1 VSHAIV
7 LSICLVMVGS
17 VARVDRTLHLNLA
30 GFGNADA
37 LVITQGG
44 EVGDVSLGRMS
55 TIIKPVAVPME
66 AAAQHDPFQYTVNDG
81 EDLKAVA
88 NKFQLSVE
96 EVRWSNASLRNN
108 DVVQKGDRL
117 WLAPIHGVVY
127 PFHVGDSI
135 EAVAKTYN
143 VAPTAIVDFNR
154 IRDPEHMPEGTLLVI
169 PNGKGPALFVPQ
181 PPPPAPVNYTVVGT
195 VGSSVNN
202 RFAYGYCTWY
212 VASQK
217 NVTWLGNAWEWY
229 EQARALGLPVGQVP
243 RVGAIYDGWDSGL
256 GHVAIVIAVNAN
268 GSYRIREMN
277 GPGGWGVIT
286 EREVPANSP
295 RLIGFIYI

>member
-1 VSHAIV
+1 
-7 LSICLVMVGS
+7 MVGS

-66 AAAQHDPFQYTVNDG
+66 ATAQRDPFQYTVNDG

-88 NKFQLSVE
+88 GKFQLTVE
-96 EVRWSNASLRNN
+96 EVRWSNASLRNTEL
-108 DVVQKGDRL
+108 VQKGDRI
-117 WLAPIHGVVY
+117 WLPPVHGVVY
-127 PFHVGDSI
+127 AFHVGDSV
-135 EAVAKTYN
+135 EAIAKTYN
-143 VAPTAIVDFNR
+143 VPATAIVDFNR
-154 IRDPEHMPEGTLLVI
+154 LRDPEHLPEGTLLVL
-169 PNGKGPALFVPQ
+169 PNGKGPTLTVPLPPA
-181 PPPPAPVNYTVVGT
+181 PPPPVNYTVVGGA
-195 VGSSVNN
+195 GSFTNN

-212 VASQK
+212 VASLK

-229 EQARALGLPVGQVP
+229 DQARGLGLPVGQIP
-243 RVGAIYDGWDSGL
+243 QVGAIYVGWDSGL
-256 GHVAIVIAVNAN
+256 GHVAIVIAVNPN

>member
-1 VSHAIV
+1 
-7 LSICLVMVGS
+7 MVGS
-17 VARVDRTLHLNLA
+17 VARVDRTLHLNLP

-66 AAAQHDPFQYTVNDG
+66 PTAQRDAFQYTVNEG

-88 NKFQLSVE
+88 GKFQLSVE
-96 EVRWSNASLRNN
+96 EIRWSNASLRTT
-108 DVVQKGDRL
+108 DAVQKGDNL
-117 WLAPIHGVVY
+117 WLPPVHGVVY
-127 PFHVGDSI
+127 SFHVGDTV
-135 EAVAKTYN
+135 EAIAKTYN
-143 VAPTAIVDFNR
+143 VVPTVIVDFNR
-154 IRDPEHMPEGTLLVI
+154 LRDPEHMPEGTLLVV
-169 PNGKGPALFVPQ
+169 PNGKGPTLTTPQ
-181 PPPPAPVNYTVVGT
+181 PPAPTPVNYTVVGG
-195 VGSSVNN
+195 VGSFANN

-217 NVTWLGNAWEWY
+217 NITWLGNAWEWY
-229 EQARALGLPVGQVP
+229 DQARALGLPVGQVP
-243 RVGAIYDGWDSGL
+243 QVGAIYDGWDSGL
-256 GHVAIVIAVNAN
+256 GHVAIVIAVHGN

-286 EREVPANSP
+286 ERDIPANSP